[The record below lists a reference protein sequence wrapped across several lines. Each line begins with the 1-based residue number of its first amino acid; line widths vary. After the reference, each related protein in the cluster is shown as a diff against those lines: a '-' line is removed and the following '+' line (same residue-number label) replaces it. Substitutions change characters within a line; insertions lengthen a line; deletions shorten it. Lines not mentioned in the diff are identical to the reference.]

1 MSDLTTVSTDLF
13 NKIRSRFSNVK
24 MGDKS
29 TSRTSNEAEARF
41 FSFDYKTGGKMLG
54 SVDISLMDGKLI
66 VLYSRGIYENQPT
79 SVKKSWYDFL
89 QELRQFARKNRM
101 RFDTRDM
108 TKSNLDKRDY
118 RYLANSSGE
127 LNMRE
132 SKLFGTSKTSYQD
145 MGEAVIIVKH
155 SQPVNYNIPAGRTQ
169 HIESIYIES
178 ASGERFKYPHKH
190 LNGARAMA
198 RHIAN
203 GGTSYD
209 SVGTYISGLSEE
221 LSKLR
226 QFKNYTQR
234 SGVMAEA
241 LGDLTEKVIERIDLV
256 KQEISN
262 LQKQDY
268 YENFSNSFTP
278 SEQISVPEDVMSGWV
293 DALTIKT
300 FNEELK
306 SVFPFIYRLV
316 SEKQEQGLS
325 YDDLVAEAGGTS
337 ALEKTC
343 PECHKD
349 PCECE
354 VTEDH
359 QLKDF
364 ESYLENLTTF
374 DYDFPVSEA
383 DEGVVWGVYEVLK
396 DIYVGAKNGEE
407 MTDTIADELS
417 DWHLGVQASGDKTL
431 QAAYKYVRELGANAE
446 GNPQQ
451 MMDVVGK
458 AIKMIEPLLSKTEE
472 NVDSQESNQNLTNEV
487 IEFIASMYDREA
499 GTFPRGEEGV
509 KIAVEKKFGEHAG
522 RFADYVVEKLAGAV
536 VGGAIGAATT
546 KNLSG
551 AVTGAEIGSTVQDLA
566 SDDEEEEKSNTDKN
580 ESSEI
585 ARILRLSGMAK

>member
-29 TSRTSNEAEARF
+29 SAVTSKESDARF
-41 FSFDYKTGGKMLG
+41 FSFDYKSGGKTLG
-54 SVDISLMDGKLI
+54 NVNISLMDGKLV
-66 VLYSRGIYENQPT
+66 VLYSKGIYENQPPST
-79 SVKKSWYDFL
+79 KKEWYNFL

-101 RFDTRDM
+101 TFDTRDM

-118 RYLANSSGE
+118 NYLANSSGE
-127 LNMRE
+127 TKMRE

-178 ASGERFKYPHKH
+178 ANGERFKYPHKH

-209 SVGTYISGLSEE
+209 TIGNYISGLSEE

-241 LGDLTEKVIERIDLV
+241 LGDLTERVIERIEAV
-256 KQEISN
+256 KEEISN
-262 LQKQDY
+262 LQKQNY
-268 YENFSNSFTP
+268 YEEFSGSFTP
-278 SEQISVPEDVMSGWV
+278 SESKEVPEDVMNSWV

-306 SVFPFIYRLV
+306 SVFPYIYKLV
-316 SEKQEQGLS
+316 SEKQDQGLD
-325 YDDLVAEAGGTS
+325 YDDLVAEAGDNES
-337 ALEKTC
+337 TC
-343 PECHKD
+343 KDCHKD

-354 VTEDH
+354 VKEDSH
-359 QLKDF
+359 FQDF
-364 ESYLENLTTF
+364 ENHLENITTF
-374 DYDFPVSEA
+374 DYDTSVSEE
-383 DEGVVWGVYEVLK
+383 DHVEGNEFAEKVLALKSKGAKPGTKFTTSDGQEHTLK
-396 DIYVGAKNGEE
+396 DAI
-407 MTDTIADELS
+407 ELAGLTVE
-417 DWHLGVQASGDKTL
+417 DFW
-431 QAAYKYVRELGANAE
+431 
-446 GNPQQ
+446 
-451 MMDVVGK
+451 
-458 AIKMIEPLLSKTEE
+458 TEE
-472 NVDSQESNQNLTNEV
+472 ELRSDQSSGITNEI
-487 IEFIASMYDREA
+487 IEFITSMYDSKT

-522 RFADYVVEKLAGAV
+522 KFANFVVEKLSMKNEIAPALGAAV
-536 VGGAIGAATT
+536 GAIGRGLASTAARGLATTAAKAAGTAAATT
-546 KNLSG
+546 
-551 AVTGAEIGSTVQDLA
+551 LA
-566 SDDEEEEKSNTDKN
+566 DKILPSSDKDEEDEEDDSLDPNKK
-580 ESSEI
+580 ESVEL
-585 ARILRLSGMAK
+585 AQLLRLSGMVK